1 MTCMCRT
8 NPQHRQYK
16 QYLHVQRAEQLRDN
30 LPRIVL
36 TIDYSLTTYLLTYKS
51 VPTYLL
57 QAEKLRDVRV
67 ISLPGV
73 VSHPM
78 HHKP

>member
-30 LPRIVL
+30 LPRVVL
-36 TIDYSLTTYLLTYKS
+36 TTDYSLTTYLLTVS
-51 VPTYLL
+51 TYHLL